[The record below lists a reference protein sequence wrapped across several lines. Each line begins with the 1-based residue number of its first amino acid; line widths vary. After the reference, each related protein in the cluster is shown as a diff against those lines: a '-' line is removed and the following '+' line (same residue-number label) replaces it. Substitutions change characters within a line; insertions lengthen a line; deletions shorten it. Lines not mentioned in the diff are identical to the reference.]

1 MAKTND
7 PVLDSLLNTAMT
19 GLDEGGSTQLK
30 KFLPDAAEELQ
41 PAAQRFLAAE
51 DDDAPAVLAEL
62 LFLGFFHRRQS
73 ATIGYKGNLEVVPT
87 EDVRWESKMPAEPL
101 YLLVPETRAFAK
113 KVKPEAQV
121 ETIETHVRLGD
132 AADLR
137 LLQIYLKHLEDK
149 KADNP
154 VADIVAKDA
163 IPAFGKQVLP
173 DLWPTLGPDNR
184 TFTAAS
190 KIDIQSTLKRLSSK
204 TDRKTRGSLGGVASE
219 KTSDVTKAVLK
230 LLEDAGPIGPE
241 AMPMLKAALRVA
253 EPALKRRIAETF
265 LQMGEAGK
273 EAIPNL
279 IDAFEGAG
287 FTKDF
292 NLIRP
297 MVVLGKDSPEV
308 AQALARA
315 LDDKDMTVRLLAAFN
330 IGLLGEPA
338 RDILTPLETA
348 AMNEVDPK
356 TRNQIHK
363 TLNKLRV
370 RFGLVPPE
378 YNESA

>member
-19 GLDEGGSTQLK
+19 GLDEGGSNQLK

-62 LFLGFFHRRQS
+62 LFLSFFHRRQS

-265 LQMGEAGK
+265 LLMGEAGK

-315 LDDKDMTVRLLAAFN
+315 LEDKDMTVRLLAAFN

>member
-7 PVLDSLLNTAMT
+7 PVLESLVNTAVT
-19 GLDEGGSTQLK
+19 GLDNGGSNSLK
-30 KFLPDAAEELQ
+30 KFLPDASEELQ
-41 PAAQRFLAAE
+41 PAAQRFLSAE
-51 DDDAPAVLAEL
+51 DDDAPAVLAEML
-62 LFLGFFHRRQS
+62 YLSFFHRRQA
-73 ATIGYKGNLEVVPT
+73 ATIGNRGTLEVVPT
-87 EDVRWESKMPAEPL
+87 EEVNWDSNMPAEPL

-132 AADLR
+132 ASDLR
-137 LLQIYLKHLEDK
+137 LLQIYLNHLEDK
-149 KADNP
+149 KADSP
-154 VADIVAKDA
+154 VADIVAKEA
-163 IPAFGKQVLP
+163 IPAYGKQVLS
-173 DLWPTLGPDNR
+173 DLWPSLGPDNR

-204 TDRKTRGSLGGVASE
+204 SDRKSRTTTGGVGTE

-230 LLEDAGPIGPE
+230 LLEDAGPVGPE
-241 AMPMLKAALRVA
+241 AMPMLKAALKVA

-265 LQMGEAGK
+265 LAMGEAGK
-273 EAIPNL
+273 DALPNL

-287 FTKDF
+287 FTKDY

-297 MVVLGKDSPEV
+297 MIVLGKDSPDV

-315 LDDKDMTVRLLAAFN
+315 LDDKDLTVRLLAAFN

-338 RDILTPLETA
+338 RDILTPLESA
-348 AMNEVDPK
+348 SINETDYK
-356 TRNQIHK
+356 TKNQIIK
-363 TLNKLRV
+363 TLDKLRV
-370 RFGLVPPE
+370 RFGLIEPE
-378 YNESA
+378 LNESA